1 MSEEITIDPIT
12 VDQIRKHR
20 SMWADLFLRLVKEK
34 PLGVVGGVIVIVLLL
49 TGILANV
56 LAPFPYAEVHPQDA
70 LLPPGGAYLLGTD
83 GIGRDLLSRVI
94 FGARISMIVGLCGS
108 AIAGLLA
115 TIIGGISG
123 FFGGKFDTVVQR
135 FVDSFMCFPPL
146 FFLLA
151 VMAVL
156 GQGMMQVILVLG
168 IQSGIGQSRVIR
180 SAVIG
185 IKENVYFD
193 AATAIGAPWW
203 EIFIRHVLPNV
214 MAPIIIMLTLS
225 MGSMILMES
234 VLSFLGFGIP
244 PPMPSW
250 GSMLSGEGRNYMYF
264 APWIAVWP
272 GLALSIVIYGI
283 NMFGDAVRDIL
294 DPRLRGGLG
303 RYEGVMK
310 KKEKVLGAIID
321 STQQTGKT
329 NRI

>member
-1 MSEEITIDPIT
+1 MSEEITTAPIT
-12 VDQIRKHR
+12 VAQVRKHR
-20 SMWADLFLRLVKEK
+20 SIWAELFIRLVKEK
-34 PLGVVGGVIVIVLLL
+34 PLGVVGGVIVVVLLL
-49 TGILANV
+49 TGILADV
-56 LAPFPYAEVHPQDA
+56 LAPFPYAEVHPKDA
-70 LLPPGGAYLLGTD
+70 LLPPGGVYMLGTD

-94 FGARISMIVGLCGS
+94 YGARISMVVGLSGA
-108 AIAGLLA
+108 AIAGILA
-115 TIIGGISG
+115 TIIGGTSG
-123 FFGGKFDTVVQR
+123 FFSGRYDTLIQR

-156 GQGMMQVILVLG
+156 GQGMTQVILVLG
-168 IQSGIGQSRVIR
+168 VQNGIRQSRVVR

-193 AATAIGAPWW
+193 AATAIGAPWLR
-203 EIFIRHVLPNV
+203 ILIRHVLPNI

-225 MGSMILMES
+225 MGQMILMES

-264 APWIAVWP
+264 APWIAIWP
-272 GLALSIVIYGI
+272 GLALSIAIYGI

-310 KKEKVLGAIID
+310 KKKKVLDAVEENAQKIE
-321 STQQTGKT
+321 KT
-329 NRI
+329 

>member
-1 MSEEITIDPIT
+1 MSEEITTEPIT
-12 VDQIRKHR
+12 VAQIRKHR
-20 SMWADLFLRLVKEK
+20 SMWADLFVRLVREK
-34 PLGVVGGVIVIVLLL
+34 PLGVVGGIIVIILLL
-49 TGILANV
+49 TGIFADL

-70 LLPPGGAYLLGTD
+70 LLPPGGIYALGTD

-94 FGARISMIVGLCGS
+94 YGARISMVVGICGS
-108 AIAGLLA
+108 VSAGLLA

-123 FFGGKFDTVVQR
+123 FFGGKFDTIAQR

-156 GQGMMQVILVLG
+156 GQGMTQVSIVMG
-168 IQSGIGQSRVIR
+168 IQNGIRQSRVVR

-185 IKENVYFD
+185 IKENVYFE
-193 AATAIGAPWW
+193 AATAIGAESWR
-203 EIFIRHVLPNV
+203 ILIRHVLPNI
-214 MAPIIIMLTLS
+214 MAPVIIMLSLS
-225 MGSMILMES
+225 MGQMILMES
-234 VLSFLGFGIP
+234 ILSFLGFGIP

-250 GSMLSGEGRNYMYF
+250 GSMLSGEGRAYMYF

-283 NMFGDAVRDIL
+283 NMLGDAVRDIL

-303 RYEGVMK
+303 RYEGVLK
-310 KKEKVLGAIID
+310 KKEKLLDALTGG
-321 STQQTGKT
+321 TQEVEKK
-329 NRI
+329 